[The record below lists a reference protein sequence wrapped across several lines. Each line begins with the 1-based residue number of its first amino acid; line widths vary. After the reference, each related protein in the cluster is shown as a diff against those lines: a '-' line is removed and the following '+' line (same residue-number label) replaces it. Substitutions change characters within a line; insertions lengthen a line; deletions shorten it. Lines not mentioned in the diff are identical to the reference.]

1 MKKQQEK
8 HIISNINTFDEE
20 ASIYKLLFQDRA
32 IALLKNV
39 IDKISIDRYEH
50 VNFKLPSILIV
61 GKEGKQ
67 LISRAFSNSM
77 CNTFEVVLGKHLG
90 MGGYS
95 GSVFKNIETE
105 TIYYISS
112 AEKLNAYSVSLLH
125 KLLTQG
131 YFKFRN
137 HMEDEDTTVS
147 TDNKLFIFGVNE
159 PKKLS
164 PDLYKAIDYHCC
176 LRNYN
181 TLEMEILVEQRLRW
195 CSIDF
200 DKQVPAIIVHNG
212 AGSISNCM
220 RLLSVCFLIMRG
232 NNEMRLTVKD
242 IEIGIALNLPIEGL
256 TPSPV
261 DNDMPI

>member
-1 MKKQQEK
+1 MKQQEK
-8 HIISNINTFDEE
+8 YMISNISCYDDQ
-20 ASIYKLLFQDRA
+20 ASIYKILFQDRA

-95 GSVFKNIETE
+95 GSVYKNIDTE

-147 TDNKLFIFGVNE
+147 TDNKLFIFGVND

-164 PDLYKAIDYHCC
+164 PDLYKAIDYHCH

-200 DKQVPAIIVHNG
+200 DKQVPAIIVRNG
-212 AGSISNCM
+212 AGSISNCI
-220 RLLSVCFLIMRG
+220 RLLSVCFLVMRG
-232 NNEMRLTVKD
+232 DCRNMMVVKD
-242 IEIGIALNLPIEGL
+242 IETGIGINSSQQLVPAP
-256 TPSPV
+256 PV
-261 DNDMPI
+261 ADDIPF